1 MATSPKQTSKK
12 TAGPAIPW
20 GVLET
25 FIHETDAHLHQLSR
39 KAAKATDE
47 TSLAV
52 YFALSDLDV
61 KWAKAQVKLMKQ
73 VDKLKLID
81 QKAHTATDTARVR
94 AHLARA
100 EAVDAV
106 DAMLERLK
114 RIERSLHAF
123 KVKAERGPRRILTR
137 S

>member
-1 MATSPKQTSKK
+1 MPSSPIRPAKRTG
-12 TAGPAIPW
+12 APAIPW

-25 FIHETDAHLHQLSR
+25 FIHDTDARLHQLSS

-52 YFALSDLDV
+52 YFALRDLDV
-61 KWAKAQVKLMKQ
+61 KWSKTQGKLLKQ
-73 VDKLKLID
+73 LDKLKALD

-100 EAVDAV
+100 EALDSVE
-106 DAMLERLK
+106 AMLGRLK
-114 RIERSLHAF
+114 RIERRLHDF
-123 KVKAERGPRRILTR
+123 KVKAERGSRKALKR